1 MGEGIITPD
10 AAKMS
15 SIVIERK
22 VKGGKL
28 FRLRINE
35 MDEAISV
42 QLTGDFFLDPDEGMA
57 IIEQELADCL
67 RLTSRKD
74 AEHRL
79 AEAIDQAG
87 LRIMGF
93 GVVDII
99 DALWEA
105 KS

>member
-1 MGEGIITPD
+1 MGERIITPD
-10 AAKMS
+10 AAKVS
-15 SIVIERK
+15 SLVIERK

-28 FRLRINE
+28 FRLRINKT
-35 MDEAISV
+35 DEAISV
-42 QLTGDFFLDPDEGMA
+42 QLTGDFFLEPDEAMVV
-57 IIEQELADCL
+57 IERELADCL

-79 AEAIDQAG
+79 AEAIDQAE
-87 LRIMGF
+87 LRITGF
-93 GVVDII
+93 EVVDII

>member
-1 MGEGIITPD
+1 MP
-10 AAKMS
+10 S
-15 SIVIERK
+15 LVIERK

-28 FRLRINE
+28 FRLRINS
-35 MDEAISV
+35 MNGAINV
-42 QLTGDFFLDPDEGMA
+42 QLSGDFFLEPDEGMA
-57 IIEQELADCL
+57 IIEQELAVCL
-67 RLTSRKD
+67 RLSSRKD

-87 LRIMGF
+87 LRITGF

>member
-1 MGEGIITPD
+1 MGERIITPE

-28 FRLRINE
+28 FRLRINNT
-35 MDEAISV
+35 DEAISV
-42 QLTGDFFLDPDEGMA
+42 QLTGDFFLEPDEAMVV
-57 IIEQELADCL
+57 IERELADCL
-67 RLTSRKD
+67 RLTSRKE
-74 AEHRL
+74 AEQRL

-87 LRIMGF
+87 LRITGF

>member
-1 MGEGIITPD
+1 MGERIITPD

-15 SIVIERK
+15 PLIIERK

-28 FRLRINE
+28 FRLRINKT
-35 MDEAISV
+35 DEAISV
-42 QLTGDFFLDPDEGMA
+42 QLTGDFFLEPDEAMVF
-57 IIEQELADCL
+57 IEHKLADCL
-67 RLTSRKD
+67 KLASKKE

-87 LRIMGF
+87 LRITGF

>member
-1 MGEGIITPD
+1 MGERIITPE

-15 SIVIERK
+15 SLVIERK

-28 FRLRINE
+28 FRLRINKT
-35 MDEAISV
+35 DEVISV
-42 QLTGDFFLDPDEGMA
+42 QLTGDFFLEPDDAMVV
-57 IIEQELADCL
+57 IERELADCL
-67 RLTSRKD
+67 KLTSRKD

-79 AEAIDQAG
+79 AQAIDQAG
-87 LRIMGF
+87 LRITGF

>member
-1 MGEGIITPD
+1 MGERIITPE
-10 AAKMS
+10 ATKMS
-15 SIVIERK
+15 SLVIERK

-28 FRLRINE
+28 FRLRINKT
-35 MDEAISV
+35 DEATSV
-42 QLTGDFFLDPDEGMA
+42 QLTGDFFLEPEEGMA
-57 IIEQELADCL
+57 IVEHELTDCL
-67 RLTSRKD
+67 RFTSRKE

-79 AEAIDQAG
+79 AEVIDQAG
-87 LRIMGF
+87 LRITGF